1 MIDKVVH
8 IPVLLD
14 EVIKALCLEKDGVYI
29 DATFGLGGYTKV
41 ILNSQNCKVVAIDR
55 DPHAKVFAD
64 NLKESYA
71 DRFYFKMGKFS
82 ELGNF
87 LNELKIYKV
96 AGVVFDLGVSS
107 PQLDIQSRGFS
118 FKLDGPLDM
127 RMSSEGP
134 TADEFLDKVEEN
146 TLANI
151 IYELGDEVYSR
162 RIAKNIIHQRS
173 INKIKTTGQL
183 ADIVRNA
190 IPKKKSKIDLATKT
204 FQAIRIYLND
214 EVKELEEGLIAAEK
228 VLKPEGRLAVVSFH
242 SIEDKIVK
250 FYFKNYSKNHSRSNK
265 YLPEK
270 INSLHLFDEY
280 KNKIIRATSK
290 EIKRNPRSRSAKLR
304 VAIRSANKF
313 NDPEELRNKFKY
325 FTDLEKRI
333 A

>member
-1 MIDKVVH
+1 MNDKVIH

-14 EVIKALCLEKDGVYI
+14 EVIKALSLTKDEVYV
-29 DATFGLGGYTKV
+29 DATFGLGGYTKA
-41 ILNSQNCKVVAIDR
+41 ILKNKNCKVVAIDR

-64 NLKESYA
+64 KLKKSYA

-87 LNELKIYKV
+87 LNELKIYEV

-228 VLKPEGRLAVVSFH
+228 VLRPEGRLAVVSFH

-250 FYFKNYSKNHSRSNK
+250 NFFNKCVRNRPSSRH
-265 YLPEK
+265 LPELPK
-270 INSLHLFDEY
+270 KDPSLEIITKKPILPSAQEIYIN
-280 KNKIIRATSK
+280 K
-290 EIKRNPRSRSAKLR
+290 RSRSAKLR
-304 VAIRSANKF
+304 IA
-313 NDPEELRNKFKY
+313 
-325 FTDLEKRI
+325 KRTHFSSTFGEI

>member
-1 MIDKVVH
+1 MNDKVIH

-14 EVIKALCLEKDGVYI
+14 EVVKALSLNQDEVYV
-29 DATFGLGGYTKV
+29 DATFGLGGYTKA
-41 ILNSQNCKVVAIDR
+41 ILSNQNCKVIAIDR
-55 DPHAKVFAD
+55 DPHAEIFAD
-64 NLKESYA
+64 NLKRNYA
-71 DRFYFKMGKFS
+71 DRFYFKKGKFS

-87 LNELKIYKV
+87 LNELEINKV

-107 PQLDIQSRGFS
+107 PQLDIKDRGFS

-134 TADEFLDKVEEN
+134 TAEEFLDEVDEG

-173 INKIKTTGQL
+173 INKIKSTTQL
-183 ADIVRNA
+183 ANIVRNA

-214 EVKELEEGLIAAEK
+214 EIKELEKGLIAAEK
-228 VLKPEGRLAVVSFH
+228 SLRPEGRLVVVSFH

-250 FYFKNYSKNHSRSNK
+250 NFFYKCLQNTSLSRH
-265 YLPEK
+265 LPELPK
-270 INSLHLFDEY
+270 KNPSLE
-280 KNKIIRATSK
+280 IITKKPILPSSK
-290 EIKRNPRSRSAKLR
+290 EIYINKRSRSAKLR
-304 VAIRSANKF
+304 
-313 NDPEELRNKFKY
+313 
-325 FTDLEKRI
+325 I
-333 A
+333 AQRTHFSSSFGEIA

>member
-8 IPVLLD
+8 IPVLLN
-14 EVIKALCLEKDGVYI
+14 EVINALSLAKNEVYV
-29 DATFGLGGYTKV
+29 DATFGLGGYSKA
-41 ILNSQNCKVVAIDR
+41 ILSKQNCKVVAIDR
-55 DPHAKVFAD
+55 DPQVKVFAD
-64 NLKESYA
+64 NLKRTYA
-71 DRFYFKMGKFS
+71 DRFYFKKGKFS
-82 ELGNF
+82 ELGKF

-96 AGVVFDLGVSS
+96 AGIVFDLGVSS
-107 PQLDIQSRGFS
+107 PQLDFKNRGFS

-134 TADEFLDKVEEN
+134 TAEEFLDKVEED

-151 IYELGDEVYSR
+151 IYELGDEVFSK
-162 RIAKNIIHQRS
+162 RIAKKIIHQRS

-214 EVKELEEGLIAAEK
+214 EITELEEGLIAAEK
-228 VLKPEGRLAVVSFH
+228 VLRPEGRLAVVSFH

-250 FYFKNYSKNHSRSNK
+250 KFFNKCIRKKSLSRH
-265 YLPEK
+265 LPEFPK
-270 INSLHLFDEY
+270 KYPSLEILT
-280 KNKIIRATSK
+280 KKPILPSAK
-290 EIKRNPRSRSAKLR
+290 EINLNKRSRSAKLR
-304 VAIRSANKF
+304 IA
-313 NDPEELRNKFKY
+313 
-325 FTDLEKRI
+325 KRTHYSSIFGEI

>member
-1 MIDKVVH
+1 MNDKVLH

-14 EVIKALCLEKDGVYI
+14 EVINALSLTKNEVYV
-29 DATFGLGGYTKV
+29 DATFGLGGYTKA
-41 ILNSQNCKVVAIDR
+41 ILKNQNCKVVAIDR
-55 DPHAKVFAD
+55 DPYAKVYAD
-64 NLKESYA
+64 VLKKSYA
-71 DRFYFKMGKFS
+71 DRFYFKKGKFS
-82 ELGNF
+82 ELSTF
-87 LNELKIYKV
+87 LKELKIYKV
-96 AGVVFDLGVSS
+96 AGIVFDLGVSS
-107 PQLDIQSRGFS
+107 PQLDIQDRGFS

-134 TADEFLDKVEEN
+134 TAEEFLNEVEEV

-214 EVKELEEGLIAAEK
+214 EIKELEEGLIAAEK
-228 VLKPEGRLAVVSFH
+228 VLRPEGRLVVVSFH

-250 FYFKNYSKNHSRSNK
+250 NFFYKCLRNKSSSRH
-265 YLPEK
+265 LPEHPK
-270 INSLHLFDEY
+270 ENPSLEILT
-280 KNKIIRATSK
+280 KKPILPSAK
-290 EIKRNPRSRSAKLR
+290 EIFINKRSRSAKLR
-304 VAIRSANKF
+304 IAKRT
-313 NDPEELRNKFKY
+313 Y
-325 FTDLEKRI
+325 FSSIFGEI

>member
-1 MIDKVVH
+1 MSDKFLH

-14 EVIKALCLEKDGVYI
+14 EVIKALSLTKNEVYV
-29 DATFGLGGYTKV
+29 DATFGLGGYTKA
-41 ILNSQNCKVVAIDR
+41 ILRNQNCKVVGIDR
-55 DPHAKVFAD
+55 DPYAKVYAD
-64 NLKESYA
+64 VLKRSYA
-71 DRFYFKMGKFS
+71 ERFYFKKGKFS
-82 ELGNF
+82 ELGTF
-87 LNELKIYKV
+87 LKELKIYKV

-107 PQLDIQSRGFS
+107 PQLDIQNRGFS

-127 RMSSEGP
+127 RMSSEGT
-134 TADEFLDKVEEN
+134 TAEEFLNEVEEV

-162 RIAKNIIHQRS
+162 RIARNIIHQRS

-214 EVKELEEGLIAAEK
+214 EIKELEEALIAAEK
-228 VLKPEGRLAVVSFH
+228 VLRPEGRLVVVSFH

-250 FYFKNYSKNHSRSNK
+250 NFFNKCLRKKSLSRH
-265 YLPEK
+265 LPEHPK
-270 INSLHLFDEY
+270 ENPSLEILT
-280 KNKIIRATSK
+280 KKPILPSAK
-290 EIKRNPRSRSAKLR
+290 EIYINKRSRSAKLR
-304 VAIRSANKF
+304 IA
-313 NDPEELRNKFKY
+313 
-325 FTDLEKRI
+325 KRTHFSSIFGEI